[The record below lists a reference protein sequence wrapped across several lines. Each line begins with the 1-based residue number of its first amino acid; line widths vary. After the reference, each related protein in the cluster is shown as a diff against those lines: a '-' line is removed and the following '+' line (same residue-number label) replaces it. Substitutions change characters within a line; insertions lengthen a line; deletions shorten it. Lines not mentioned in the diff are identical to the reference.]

1 MDNIIHLFFI
11 HLFITQFLSIGI
23 LKNKITYPP
32 PLSDKNMKNKLR
44 EKLSDYNPPTISSHT
59 APVTPNDG
67 VNSHNVL
74 IKNPHRLVTSREQQN
89 GVVLNINGGNQ
100 SDSE

>member
-1 MDNIIHLFFI
+1 MS
-11 HLFITQFLSIGI
+11 TGI

-32 PLSDKNMKNKLR
+32 PLTDKNMKNKLR
-44 EKLSDYNPPTISSHT
+44 EKLSDYNPPTISSRT
-59 APVTPNDG
+59 PSVTSNDG

-74 IKNPHRLVTSREQQN
+74 IKTPHRVLPSRELQN

>member
-1 MDNIIHLFFI
+1 M
-11 HLFITQFLSIGI
+11 TTGI

-32 PLSDKNMKNKLR
+32 PLTDKNMKNKLR

-59 APVTPNDG
+59 PPVTSNDG

-74 IKNPHRLVTSREQQN
+74 IKPPHRVLASREQQN